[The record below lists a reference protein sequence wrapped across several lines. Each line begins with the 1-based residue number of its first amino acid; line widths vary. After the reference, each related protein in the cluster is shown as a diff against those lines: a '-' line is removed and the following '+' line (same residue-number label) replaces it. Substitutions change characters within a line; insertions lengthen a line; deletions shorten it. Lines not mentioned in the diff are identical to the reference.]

1 MLTGIG
7 LIAFCCIFGAGV
19 AGFLLRTMLP
29 EDQRTDATQKTVQTM
44 MNVVAILA
52 ALVLGLLIA
61 STKTSFDTRS
71 KEIEQFSAS
80 LTLLDRELMHLGEE
94 QKDVRALL
102 RDFTARTIAQTWR
115 TGANPS
121 PVANDAETVQMLD
134 DIEDRLR
141 ALTPQVE
148 VQRAARSSALQ
159 LTGELK
165 RTSRLLAV
173 QESGQT
179 PRFFLVVVI
188 FWLSILFVSYTI
200 FAPLNATVV
209 ATLRRRVFGVHR
221 PEPDLRRGSAI
232 GRVRQSFFGS
242 DATGAGRDETLIG
255 IRPDVARKH
264 RRLRREWS
272 RRSAAAIDI

>member
-1 MLTGIG
+1 M
-7 LIAFCCIFGAGV
+7 
-19 AGFLLRTMLP
+19 P
-29 EDQRTDATQKTVQTM
+29 
-44 MNVVAILA
+44 
-52 ALVLGLLIA
+52 
-61 STKTSFDTRS
+61 
-71 KEIEQFSAS
+71 
-80 LTLLDRELMHLGEE
+80 
-94 QKDVRALL
+94 ALL

-148 VQRAARSSALQ
+148 IQRAARSSALQ

-188 FWLSILFVSYTI
+188 FWLSILFVGYTI

-221 PEPDLRRGSAI
+221 PEPDLRHGSAI
-232 GRVRQSFFGS
+232 DRVRQSFFGS
-242 DATGAGRDETLIG
+242 DAAGAGRDETLIG
-255 IRPDVARKH
+255 IRPDGA
-264 RRLRREWS
+264 S
-272 RRSAAAIDI
+272 IAA